1 MKDNNFLI
9 FLKRPPKWFM
19 TLAFLLTAIFAGGS
33 LVLLLLNLGER
44 FYSYIVYAF
53 AGTFLAYAVYL
64 IVILAPKMKKFYLET
79 IKKYK
84 FTRKVYEDYKFRTV
98 VFSSSSLF
106 INFCFGAFEIFIG
119 VLSKSIWYGALGLYH
134 LILSFARFGI
144 VYRYH
149 KQSKTK
155 EISFERELK
164 TYKNTGICI
173 LIFNLAL
180 AGAIVQMIFSRR
192 AFEYAGL
199 MIFAIAAYAFYKLT
213 VSIIG
218 IFKARKNNDLNT
230 QSLRNL
236 NLTDA
241 MVSLYALQTALIATF
256 SSESGSNV
264 EVLNILTGVAVTI
277 LSVGVGIYMI
287 VKSKKEND
295 KINFERN
302 QIIKKIRKKEED

>member
-1 MKDNNFLI
+1 MKDNKFLI

-19 TLAFLLTAIFAGGS
+19 ILTFCLTVIFAGGS
-33 LVLLLLNLGER
+33 LVLLLLNLGEQ

-64 IVILAPKMKKFYLET
+64 IVILAPKIKKWYLDA

-98 VFSSSSLF
+98 VFSCSSLIF
-106 INFCFGAFEIFIG
+106 NFCFGAFEIVMG
-119 VLSKSIWYGALGLYH
+119 AAYQSIWFGSLGLYH
-134 LILSFARFGI
+134 LILSLTRFGI
-144 VYRYH
+144 VYRYY
-149 KQSKTK
+149 KQSKTQEVDFNK
-155 EISFERELK
+155 TLK

-180 AGAIVQMIFSRR
+180 AGAMGQMIFSQR
-192 AFEYAGL
+192 ALEYVGL
-199 MIFAIAAYAFYKLT
+199 MIFAIAAYAFYKIT
-213 VSIIG
+213 ISIIG
-218 IFKARKNNDLNT
+218 IFKAKKHNDYLA

-256 SSESGSNV
+256 SIEQGTDMAFMNMA
-264 EVLNILTGVAVTI
+264 TGIVVTVI
-277 LSVGVGIYMI
+277 SIFIGIYMI
-287 VKSKKEND
+287 VKSKKDNN
-295 KINFERN
+295 KLN
-302 QIIKKIRKKEED
+302 QTNKGEIE